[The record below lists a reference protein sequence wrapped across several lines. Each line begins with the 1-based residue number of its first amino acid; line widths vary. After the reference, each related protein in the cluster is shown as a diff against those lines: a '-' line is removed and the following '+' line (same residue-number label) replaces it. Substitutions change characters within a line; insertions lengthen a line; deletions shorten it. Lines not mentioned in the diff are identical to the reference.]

1 MRVTDDYQNQP
12 QQANWKS
19 QEPKHPT
26 DLGEWA
32 TAQANSPSNVSS
44 QLEMYRIEH
53 KIYVGL
59 RHMRGISKNELVIKA
74 RQQAQE
80 LAQLTNYQGYVDIM
94 GALVGGGFG
103 ILGGFFEEG
112 AQKVIDSIGK
122 SFVQFSSFGKT
133 FLDSKKIPIQT
144 ESQII
149 TGIDIPQ
156 MDEESRNYFQL
167 LKELKESIMQLAH
180 MEMQTSHSIFQG

>member
-1 MRVTDDYQNQP
+1 MRITDQNQTQDTNWRSFKP
-12 QQANWKS
+12 QS
-19 QEPKHPT
+19 PVDHV
-26 DLGEWA
+26 EW
-32 TAQANSPSNVSS
+32 NVLSN
-44 QLEMYRIEH
+44 QMEAYRIEH

-59 RHMRGISKNELVIKA
+59 RHMRGMNKNELVIQA

-80 LAQLTNYQGYVDIM
+80 LAQLTNYQGYVDIV

-103 ILGGFFEEG
+103 ILGGFFDEG
-112 AQKVIDSIGK
+112 AQRVIDSIGK

-133 FLDSKKIPIQT
+133 FLDSKKIPLQT

>member
-1 MRVTDDYQNQP
+1 MPITAINQNQIQP
-12 QQANWKS
+12 INWES
-19 QEPKHPT
+19 QESQSPV
-26 DLGEWA
+26 DLRNWA
-32 TAQANSPSNVSS
+32 HAQANNPSNVSL
-44 QLEMYRIEH
+44 QMEMYHIEQ

-59 RHMRGISKNELVIKA
+59 RHMRTIDRIALVEQA
-74 RQQAQE
+74 RQQAKQ
-80 LAQLTNYQGYVDIM
+80 LAYLTDCQGYIEIF
-94 GALVGGGFG
+94 GSLVGGGFG
-103 ILGGFFEEG
+103 ILGGFFDE
-112 AQKVIDSIGK
+112 APQKVIDSIGK

-133 FLDSKKIPIQT
+133 FLDSQKIPIQT

-167 LKELKESIMQLAH
+167 LKELKESILQLAH